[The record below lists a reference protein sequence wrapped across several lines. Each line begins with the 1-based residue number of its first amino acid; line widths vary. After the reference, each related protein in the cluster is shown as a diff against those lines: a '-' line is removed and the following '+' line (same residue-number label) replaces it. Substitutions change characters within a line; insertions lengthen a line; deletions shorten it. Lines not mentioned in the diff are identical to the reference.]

1 MKRLLTAAAVLL
13 GCCAYAP
20 GQLPSDAVGPGEFPG
35 LQLLPPGSVIE
46 GISIPRYDNHRVVAL
61 FKADE
66 MKIVTRSEVE
76 LRKIVATMYSAGGI
90 ATVVSTPGA
99 EYSFATKMAFSKGKV
114 DVKDPRFTAHGS
126 KVLYHSGVQRGILI
140 GPVHTTI
147 SASVLTPSK
156 K

>member
-1 MKRLLTAAAVLL
+1 MKHLLTAAAALL
-13 GCCAYAP
+13 VSSHAL

-46 GISIPRYDNHRVVAL
+46 GISIPRYDKHRVTAL

-66 MKIVTRSEVE
+66 MKVANRSVVE
-76 LRKIVATMYSAGGI
+76 LKKIVATMYSSGGV
-90 ATVVSTPGA
+90 ATVISTPGA
-99 EYSFATKMAFSKGKV
+99 EYSFATKLAFTRGEV
-114 DVKDPRFTAHGS
+114 DIKDPRFTAKGS
-126 KVLYHSGVQRGILI
+126 KVLYHSGVQRGILV

-147 SASVLTPSK
+147 SASVLKPTK